1 VSGLTGAAAGSA
13 ILLVVELGAMFA
25 AAGFSFPSLLNLFMM
40 LLQFSFTI
48 FLIAFISSIVIVAP
62 LSLML
67 ERVQYRK
74 AWPYYAVALAIVS
87 GALVLIKGRIDFVG
101 VLTMRDVALFIAVFV
116 RRMKQ
121 YRRAAADEEA
131 RAPDNMRRLH

>member
-1 VSGLTGAAAGSA
+1 
-13 ILLVVELGAMFA
+13 
-25 AAGFSFPSLLNLFMM
+25 MM

-48 FLIAFISSIVIVAP
+48 FLVAFISSIVIVAP

-74 AWPYYAVALAIVS
+74 AWPFFAVALAIVS
-87 GALVLIKGRIDFVG
+87 GALVLIKGRIDFAG
-101 VLTMRDVALFIAVFV
+101 VLTMRDVALFITPALIIAAVFV

-121 YRRAAADEEA
+121 YWRVAAYEKA
-131 RAPDNMRRLH
+131 RALENARRLH